1 VPPIVEAIRTTPSDQ
16 TSQKQNHLLALSA
29 ILSHLPYSILEPALP
44 TLVAPLLQTLDLQT
58 DQPVKA
64 SSLLIFESLL
74 MHSPTLVAEHASS
87 LITRLLNSTTANAN
101 AAHVRARALQC
112 LALVPKQLK
121 REVVLPYRRQ
131 IVKRLMAVLD
141 DGKRSVRAEAVKART
156 AWLALEEA
164 DEEDE

>member
-1 VPPIVEAIRTTPSDQ
+1 
-16 TSQKQNHLLALSA
+16 
-29 ILSHLPYSILEPALP
+29 
-44 TLVAPLLQTLDLQT
+44 
-58 DQPVKA
+58 
-64 SSLLIFESLL
+64 
-74 MHSPTLVAEHASS
+74 MHSPILVAEHASS
-87 LITRLLNSTTANAN
+87 LITRLLNSTTTSSNT
-101 AAHVRARALQC
+101 AHVRARALQC